1 MAALPYMQLYVADYL
16 ADTAH
21 LTTEEHG
28 AYLLLLFSY
37 WQTGKPL
44 RADRLSSVSR
54 MNNERWTDVE
64 RTLSEFFHVENGTW
78 THFRVE
84 ADLEKVGSKSKNN
97 SEAGKASA
105 RARAL
110 AKQEL
115 EKSNS
120 TNVATNVERSHQR
133 NVNHARSGDTD
144 LDLDVDTDVEQ
155 KQDQEPLQF
164 VGTPAPVKARR
175 SAKAKDPEVEAAKG
189 ANASTWKAYAD
200 SYFNRYGAEPVRNA
214 KVNGLIAQ
222 LVKRLGAEEAPHVA
236 FYFVTIND
244 SFLIKAVHDI
254 GLLVSR
260 SEAYRTQW
268 ATNMQ
273 MNGTT
278 ARQMESTQSNMSAAE
293 QAKKMMREGGLQNA
307 FLSR

>member
-44 RADRLSSVSR
+44 RADRLASVSR
-54 MNNERWTDVE
+54 MSNERWTDAE
-64 RTLSEFFHVENGTW
+64 QTLKDFFHVSNGTW

-115 EKSNS
+115 EKANS
-120 TNVATNVERSHQR
+120 TNVATNVERTYQR

-144 LDLDVDTDVEQ
+144 TDTDTEQ
-155 KQDQEPLQF
+155 KQDQKLSSPSKLDDGMFQKF
-164 VGTPAPVKARR
+164 W
-175 SAKAKDPEVEAAKG
+175 SAYPNKKAKGSAEKAWAKIKPDQQLSETIVQ
-189 ANASTWKAYAD
+189 AVMKQRASEDWMKDGGKFVPHPATWL
-200 SYFNRYGAEPVRNA
+200 NA
-214 KVNGLIAQ
+214 KRWEDEVKPAGQAISKHSGFSGQRDYQKGLEDNG
-222 LVKRLGAEEAPHVA
+222 
-236 FYFVTIND
+236 D
-244 SFLIKAVHDI
+244 
-254 GLLVSR
+254 
-260 SEAYRTQW
+260 
-268 ATNMQ
+268 
-273 MNGTT
+273 GTF
-278 ARQMESTQSNMSAAE
+278 
-293 QAKKMMREGGLQNA
+293 G
-307 FLSR
+307 F